1 MRILALDWGTV
12 RIGAAVSDPD
22 AKIAFALAAPFKK
35 TGALAEIKKLCD
47 ELKVGKI
54 IVGLPLALSGETTA
68 SARAANKFLKDVE
81 KATGLAAETVDE
93 RFSSVFAEEKLNEAG
108 LDAKQQREIKDNT
121 AAQIMLQGYLDH
133 HKQN

>member
-12 RIGAAVSDPD
+12 RIGAAVSDPE

-35 TGALAEIKKLCD
+35 AGALAEIKKVCE

-54 IVGLPLALSGETTA
+54 IVGMPLTLSGQEAGSAKA
-68 SARAANKFLKDVE
+68 SGKFIKDVE
-81 KATGLAAETVDE
+81 KNTGLKIETVDE

-121 AAQIMLQGYLDH
+121 AAQIMLQSYLDNS
-133 HKQN
+133 KQN